1 MVRGTSFPSCSI
13 GAGRFLGV
21 SRVVVVVVD
30 SDEEEEEEEE
40 DVGGVVVVVL
50 YCLNSIAGFCFLW

>member
-21 SRVVVVVVD
+21 SRVVVVVAVD
-30 SDEEEEEEEE
+30 SDD
-40 DVGGVVVVVL
+40 DVE
-50 YCLNSIAGFCFLW
+50 